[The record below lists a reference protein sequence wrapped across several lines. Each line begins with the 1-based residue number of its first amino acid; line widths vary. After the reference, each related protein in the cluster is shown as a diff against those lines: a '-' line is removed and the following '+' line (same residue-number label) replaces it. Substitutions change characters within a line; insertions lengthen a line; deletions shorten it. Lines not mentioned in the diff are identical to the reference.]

1 MQPNEWA
8 ATVVAVITIV
18 ITFFGFIR
26 WLVKTYLSEL
36 KPNGGSSLSD
46 RVNRLEGKVDQIY
59 YLLIMKGKDE

>member
-8 ATVVAVITIV
+8 ATVVALFTIV
-18 ITFFGFIR
+18 GGFFGLIR
-26 WLVKTYLSEL
+26 WLVKSYLSEL

-59 YLLIMKGKDE
+59 YLLIMKGKE